1 MSSKR
6 NFLLY
11 MIGRFISYIGTGIQQ
26 IALPLYILDITHS
39 GIMMGVF
46 SILNLVP
53 NLITLPFAG
62 MLGDRKN
69 RRNIMVAT
77 DLGRGIII
85 CLLGTLA
92 LTGNINIYILFIAQ
106 IFISIMDSIFGG
118 SSTALL
124 PELVSEESLMKATS
138 TRGGLDAASMIVG
151 PALGGIIYGLL
162 GIKAVF
168 YLNAASF
175 IISGI
180 LSFLIIY
187 ENKINDKGKITL
199 KSFFNENLETLTF
212 IKGNKGIMQLFG
224 YAMMTNLLLT
234 PSFDIVLPYIMKKGI
249 GFSSQQ
255 FGYLMSIFTL
265 GVLVGNVVLGLGAK
279 KAKTKNIMNLSFIME
294 SVMLFGFSIV
304 IFPKQVSLLGGHSWT
319 LFIVIALICV
329 TIGGFNAGVNT
340 PISTNLQKMVPNEM
354 RARFFSLIGMIAQGA
369 VPLGS
374 IMYGVLLDRFHYY
387 NIFMIVTILNTVI
400 TLIFIFKAVP
410 EVYEPKVQ
418 VILEN

>member
-11 MIGRFISYIGTGIQQ
+11 MMGRFISYIGTGIQQ

-39 GIMMGVF
+39 GIMMGLF

-62 MLGDRKN
+62 ILGDRKN

-77 DLGRGIII
+77 DLGRGIIV

-92 LTGNINIYILFIAQ
+92 LTGNINIYMLFIAQ

-151 PALGGIIYGLL
+151 PALGGIIYGLF

-168 YLNAASF
+168 YINAASF

-180 LSFLIIY
+180 LSAFIIY
-187 ENKINDKGKITL
+187 ESKINDKGKITL
-199 KSFFNENLETLTF
+199 KSFLSENLETLTF

-319 LFIVIALICV
+319 LFMVIALICV

-410 EVYEPKVQ
+410 EVYEPKAQ

>member
-11 MIGRFISYIGTGIQQ
+11 IIGRFISYIGTGIQQ

-39 GIMMGVF
+39 GIMMGLF

-62 MLGDRKN
+62 ILGDRKN

-77 DLGRGIII
+77 DLGRGIIV

-92 LTGNINIYILFIAQ
+92 LTGNINIYILFSAQ

-151 PALGGIIYGLL
+151 PALGGIIYGLM

-168 YLNAASF
+168 YINAVSF
-175 IISGI
+175 IISGV
-180 LSFLIIY
+180 LSAFIIY
-187 ENKINDKGKITL
+187 ENKIYNKGKITL
-199 KSFFNENLETLTF
+199 KSFLSENLETLTF
-212 IKGNKGIMQLFG
+212 IKDNKGIMQLFG

-249 GFSSQQ
+249 GFSSEQ

-279 KAKTKNIMNLSFIME
+279 KAKTKNIMNLSFIMQ

-304 IFPKQVSLLGGHSWT
+304 IFPKQVSLLGGHSWI
-319 LFIVIALICV
+319 LFMVIALICV

-374 IMYGVLLDRFHYY
+374 IMYGILLDRFHYY
-387 NIFMIVTILNTVI
+387 NIFMIVTILNSVI

-418 VILEN
+418 PILEN